1 MENNHNQ
8 NQEQFEMISEEQAQ
22 YLARIA
28 AIPAERLE
36 AIRAAQAERS
46 ERFHAARRVLEKLKA
61 WRSDYAIYPLG
72 RLEEVAERT
81 REVADAQAAKAANG
95 KKSA

>member
-1 MENNHNQ
+1 MENNQ
-8 NQEQFEMISEEQAQ
+8 NQESFDMISEEQAQ

-36 AIRAAQAERS
+36 AIKAAQAERS
-46 ERFHAARRVLEKLKA
+46 ARFHAARRVLEKLKA
-61 WRSDYAIYPLG
+61 WRADYAIFPIE
-72 RLEEVAERT
+72 RLEEVAGRA
-81 REVADAQAAKAANG
+81 REVADAKS